1 MLFDKKFNGIGYD
14 RNGNGKEI
22 EYYKMHI
29 SFNGVY
35 LNGLKHGFGIEYD
48 QSGRLEYK
56 GNFLN
61 GKRHGAGGECDLGG
75 KIKYKGKFI
84 NGKRGKDC
92 EIF

>member
-1 MLFDKKFNGIGYD
+1 MEKD
-14 RNGNGKEI
+14 
-22 EYYKMHI
+22 M
-29 SFNGVY
+29 
-35 LNGLKHGFGIEYD
+35 
-48 QSGRLEYK
+48 GRLEYK

-61 GKRHGAGGECDLGG
+61 GKRHSAGEEYDLGG